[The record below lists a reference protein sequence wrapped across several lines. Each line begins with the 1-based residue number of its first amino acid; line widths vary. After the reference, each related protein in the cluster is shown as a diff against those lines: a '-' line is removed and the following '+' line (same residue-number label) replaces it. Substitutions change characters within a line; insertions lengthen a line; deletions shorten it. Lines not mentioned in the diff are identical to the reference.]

1 MKADHLCN
9 LISGAFQT
17 NAITEY
23 RFAAMLSG
31 GTGKGSR
38 ERIKAIGLSDWR
50 FDVFI
55 PEYGIAIEFE
65 GAIFQNG
72 AHSRGLGILR
82 DINKYRAATVNGYK
96 VLRYTH
102 THHKYGDILADLARI
117 IEQVG

>member
-1 MKADHLCN
+1 MKSDYLIY
-9 LISGAFQT
+9 LISESFQT
-17 NAITEY
+17 NAVTEY

-38 ERIKAIGLSDWR
+38 ERIKAIGLNDWR

-65 GAIFQNG
+65 GGLFTNG
-72 AHSRGLGILR
+72 AHSRGLGVLR
-82 DINKYRAATVNGYK
+82 DIAKYNAATVNGYK

-102 THHKYGDILADLARI
+102 THHKYSDILADLARI
-117 IEQVG
+117 IKPVG

>member
-9 LISGAFQT
+9 LISEAFQT
-17 NAITEY
+17 NAVTEY

-31 GTGKGSR
+31 GVGKGSR

-65 GAIFQNG
+65 GGLFTNG
-72 AHSRGLGILR
+72 AHSRGLGVLR
-82 DINKYRAATVNGYK
+82 DIAKYNSATVNGYK

-102 THHKYGDILADLARI
+102 THHKYSDILADLARI
-117 IEQVG
+117 IQPVG

>member
-1 MKADHLCN
+1 MKADHLCY
-9 LISGAFQT
+9 LISETFQT
-17 NAITEY
+17 QAVTEY

-31 GTGKGSR
+31 GIGKGSR

-65 GAIFQNG
+65 GSIFQRG
-72 AHSRGLGILR
+72 GHSTGLGILR

-102 THHKYGDILADLARI
+102 THHKYADILSDLARI
-117 IEQVG
+117 IQP

>member
-1 MKADHLCN
+1 MKADHLCY
-9 LISGAFQT
+9 LISETFQT
-17 NAITEY
+17 QAVTEY

-31 GTGKGSR
+31 GIGKGSR

-65 GAIFQNG
+65 GGMFIQG
-72 AHSRGLGILR
+72 RHSRGLGAISDMR
-82 DINKYRAATVNGYK
+82 KYNAAQVNGYK

-102 THHKYGDILADLARI
+102 THHKYSDVMSDLARI
-117 IEQVG
+117 IQS